1 MRAAG
6 FRCEK
11 EQEGIV
17 VSSGKR
23 PDIVIFG
30 SGSAKDYTTEVWFDL
45 RTCQPTSA
53 SNCKLAA
60 VQPGYAARRG
70 NELKE
75 DAWVEVAAAQG
86 SSFIPLTHEAFD
98 RIGKPA
104 SDFINTMAI
113 KAGACPIER
122 SAFVR
127 VTNQRIYTSNMKAVA
142 NMILANAPFAPG
154 PRLLPLT
161 MLAPVRRPMAAPITL
176 ITQAAVAAP
185 DDAVITGS
193 HGSTRRSQP
202 SWLSAFLDRAT
213 EEKTT
218 TENAVL
224 TPSPDLPLRVPC

>member
-1 MRAAG
+1 
-6 FRCEK
+6 
-11 EQEGIV
+11 
-17 VSSGKR
+17 
-23 PDIVIFG
+23 
-30 SGSAKDYTTEVWFDL
+30 
-45 RTCQPTSA
+45 
-53 SNCKLAA
+53 
-60 VQPGYAARRG
+60 
-70 NELKE
+70 
-75 DAWVEVAAAQG
+75 
-86 SSFIPLTHEAFD
+86 
-98 RIGKPA
+98 
-104 SDFINTMAI
+104 
-113 KAGACPIER
+113 
-122 SAFVR
+122 
-127 VTNQRIYTSNMKAVA
+127 MKAVA

-161 MLAPVRRPMAAPITL
+161 MLAPVRRPMAAPITV